1 MREAE
6 AEGLPYL
13 FKLKQTKRVKGLI
26 EQLFAEPVWTPAGQG
41 WQGVDTTLQLQGWT
55 QARRVVVLRRRLKEP
70 LLLKGTERATGQ
82 QVCDFV
88 DSLEPRRVYE
98 YVVLVTTLRDELCTL
113 AQHYRDRA
121 DMENVFDE
129 LKNQWGWGG
138 YTTKDLKRCQLMA
151 RQIALIYNWWSMFVR
166 LAIPRRHAEAITSRP
181 LLLTAVGTQ
190 TRHQGQTT
198 LTLTSAHAQTG
209 QIQRALRGLQ
219 AFFADCRATA
229 EQLGWAALWRKML
242 SRIFVAFLRGRPLN
256 PPPLFPHPT

>member
-1 MREAE
+1 M
-6 AEGLPYL
+6 L
-13 FKLKQTKRVKGLI
+13 
-26 EQLFAEPVWTPAGQG
+26 
-41 WQGVDTTLQLQGWT
+41 
-55 QARRVVVLRRRLKEP
+55 VLRRRLKEP
-70 LLLKGTERATGQ
+70 LLLHKPHHVTGQ
-82 QVCDFV
+82 HVCDFV
-88 DSLEPRRVYE
+88 EGLEPRRVYE
-98 YVVLVTTLRDELCTL
+98 YVVLVTTVQEELLTL

-138 YTTKDLKRCQLMA
+138 YTTKDLKRCQVMA

-209 QIQRALRGLQ
+209 QIQQALRT
-219 AFFADCRATA
+219 FFADCRATA
-229 EQLGWAALWRKML
+229 EPLGWAALWRKML
-242 SRIFVAFLRGRPLN
+242 RRIVVVFLRGSPLRS
-256 PPPLFPHPT
+256 PPEIPQPTG

>member
-1 MREAE
+1 M
-6 AEGLPYL
+6 
-13 FKLKQTKRVKGLI
+13 
-26 EQLFAEPVWTPAGQG
+26 
-41 WQGVDTTLQLQGWT
+41 DTTLQLQGWD

-70 LLLKGTERATGQ
+70 LRLKGTERATGQ

-98 YVVLVTTLRDELCTL
+98 YVVLVTTLRDELDTL

-121 DMENVFDE
+121 DMENAFDE

-151 RQIALIYNWWSMFVR
+151 RQIALIYNWWSLFVR

-209 QIQRALRGLQ
+209 QIQQALRGLRT
-219 AFFADCRATA
+219 FFADCRATA
-229 EQLGWAALWRKML
+229 EQLGWATLWRKML
-242 SRIFVAFLRGRPLN
+242 SRIFVVFLRGRPLQ
-256 PPPLFPHPT
+256 PPPWIPHPT

>member
-1 MREAE
+1 MYVTRW
-6 AEGLPYL
+6 
-13 FKLKQTKRVKGLI
+13 KGLI
-26 EQLFAEPVWTPAGQG
+26 ETLFAEPVWTPAGQG
-41 WQGVDTTLQLQGWT
+41 WQGVDTTLQLQGWA
-55 QARRVVVLRRRLKEP
+55 QARRVLVLRRRLKEP
-70 LLLKGTERATGQ
+70 LLLHKPHHGTGQ
-82 QVCDFV
+82 HVCDFV
-88 DSLEPRRVYE
+88 EGLEPRRVYE
-98 YVVLVTTLRDELCTL
+98 YVVLVTTVQEELLTL

-138 YTTKDLKRCQLMA
+138 YTTKDLKRCQVMA

-209 QIQRALRGLQ
+209 QIQQALRGLRT
-219 AFFADCRATA
+219 FFADCRATA
-229 EQLGWAALWRKML
+229 EPLGWAALWRKML
-242 SRIFVAFLRGRPLN
+242 SRIVVVFLRGSPLRS
-256 PPPLFPHPT
+256 PPEIPQPTG

>member
-1 MREAE
+1 M
-6 AEGLPYL
+6 
-13 FKLKQTKRVKGLI
+13 
-26 EQLFAEPVWTPAGQG
+26 
-41 WQGVDTTLQLQGWT
+41 
-55 QARRVVVLRRRLKEP
+55 VLRRRLKEP

-98 YVVLVTTLRDELCTL
+98 YVVLVTTFRDELFTL

-138 YTTKDLKRCQLMA
+138 YTTKDLNRCQVMA

-209 QIQRALRGLQ
+209 QIQRALRGCEP
-219 AFFADCRATA
+219 FSPTVG
-229 EQLGWAALWRKML
+229 QLGAVGVGCPLAQDAQSHFCGVSARKA
-242 SRIFVAFLRGRPLN
+242 SSSPTVV
-256 PPPLFPHPT
+256 PPSDIIP